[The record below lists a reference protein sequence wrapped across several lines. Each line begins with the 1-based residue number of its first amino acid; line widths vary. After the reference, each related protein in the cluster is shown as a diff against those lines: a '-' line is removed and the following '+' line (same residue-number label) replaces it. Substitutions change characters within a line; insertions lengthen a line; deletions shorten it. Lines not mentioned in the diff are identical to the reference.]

1 MRHQETRQMAA
12 QFVGGKGGEILRVA
26 LELAGAGAGRQ
37 TARANRPT
45 LAAPVETTYRDAAR
59 RQIAYRLELLFDEL
73 AKAADHH
80 ALGPRAAPRQV
91 APAQHRAIGRGKAA
105 PDKALRRQETF
116 GQRRRPRGWPA
127 ERPDWR

>member
-1 MRHQETRQMAA
+1 MRHQETRQMVA
-12 QFVGGKGGEILRVA
+12 QFVGGEGREIPGVA
-26 LELAGAGAGRQ
+26 LEVAGAGAGRQ

-45 LAAPVETTYRDAAR
+45 LAAPIETPYRDPAR

-80 ALGPRAAPRQV
+80 TLGPRVAHRQV

-105 PDKALRRQETF
+105 PDKTLRRQKAF

-127 ERPDWR
+127 ERPEWR